1 MARTPIASATSGILG
16 SFFNGL
22 LGMGCTA
29 CSLVTTM
36 IRPDPPGGAAF
47 DAFPA
52 DDQRQQSG
60 VAEDLGHSPAFPV
73 FAEEVSFEL
82 VGIDD
87 ARRSDVGHGPQA
99 AQVRGSSGVNSLL
112 IAVPF
117 RMRRHIRQ
125 RPASHGGFHGMPAS
139 RTDVPLREKDPK
151 GRGHPSDRS
160 GDGARLAGLDA
171 DGHAG
176 ADQEG
181 RNHGEQHGE
190 CAAEI
195 AAHFTSQG
203 QIEKHGKTGGWCNEG
218 GMPR

>member
-36 IRPDPPGGAAF
+36 IRPAPPGGAAF

-52 DDQRQQSG
+52 DDQRRQSG
-60 VAEDLGHSPAFPV
+60 VAEDLGRLPAFPV

-151 GRGHPSDRS
+151 GRGASVRPFR
-160 GDGARLAGLDA
+160 R
-171 DGHAG
+171 
-176 ADQEG
+176 
-181 RNHGEQHGE
+181 
-190 CAAEI
+190 
-195 AAHFTSQG
+195 
-203 QIEKHGKTGGWCNEG
+203 WCSPCG
-218 GMPR
+218 T

>member
-1 MARTPIASATSGILG
+1 MERTPIASTTSGILG

-22 LGMGCTA
+22 LGMGCIA

-151 GRGHPSDRS
+151 GRGIRQTVQ
-160 GDGARLAGLDA
+160 AMVLALRDLTPTVTPA
-171 DGHAG
+171 PI
-176 ADQEG
+176 
-181 RNHGEQHGE
+181 RR
-190 CAAEI
+190 AATTVNSTVP
-195 AAHFTSQG
+195 APPNQTALRF
-203 QIEKHGKTGGWCNEG
+203 
-218 GMPR
+218 PRQPE

>member
-1 MARTPIASATSGILG
+1 
-16 SFFNGL
+16 
-22 LGMGCTA
+22 MGCIA

-125 RPASHGGFHGMPAS
+125 RPHPMAVSMGCRPLG
-139 RTDVPLREKDPK
+139 RTSLEGEGPK
-151 GRGHPSDRS
+151 GRGIRQTVQAMVLALRDLTPTVTPAPIRRAATTVNSTVPAPPVSGSWVMLFTFSTTTSAVLPSETSPQRS
-160 GDGARLAGLDA
+160 LLTPSAS
-171 DGHAG
+171 
-176 ADQEG
+176 
-181 RNHGEQHGE
+181 
-190 CAAEI
+190 I
-195 AAHFTSQG
+195 V
-203 QIEKHGKTGGWCNEG
+203 
-218 GMPR
+218 